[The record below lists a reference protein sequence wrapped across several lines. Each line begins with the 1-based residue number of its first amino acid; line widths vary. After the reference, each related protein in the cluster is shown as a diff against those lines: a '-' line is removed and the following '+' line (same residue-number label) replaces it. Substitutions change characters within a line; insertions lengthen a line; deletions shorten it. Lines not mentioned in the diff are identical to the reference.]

1 MKTFEQYI
9 KEIADFRLGGSQK
22 KGFNQNKFKTFDKLE
37 EGDKFYVWGVGNDEK
52 EVLEMTFSSTYDD
65 PSDQNYITL
74 ETSEDEPFLI
84 NKNDFESS
92 FSYGKLKE
100 NKWCVATTFDE
111 LQETVKR
118 MYGVKIEKEN
128 ITNWP

>member
-9 KEIADFRLGGSQK
+9 KETADFRLGGSQK
-22 KGFNQNKFKTFDKLE
+22 KGFNKNKFKTFDKLE
-37 EGDKFYVWGVGNDEK
+37 EGDKFYVWVSNDEK
-52 EVLEMTFSSTYDD
+52 EVLEMTFSLTYDD
-65 PSDQNYITL
+65 PNVKNYITL

-84 NKNDFESS
+84 NRDDFESS
-92 FSYGKLKE
+92 FSYGELKG
-100 NKWCVATTFDE
+100 NNWCVATTFDE

>member
-9 KEIADFRLGGSQK
+9 KETADFRLGGSQRR
-22 KGFNQNKFKTFDKLE
+22 GFNQKGFKTFDKLE
-37 EGDKFYVWGVGNDEK
+37 EGDKFYVWVSNDEK

-65 PSDQNYITL
+65 SSDQNHITL

-84 NKNDFESS
+84 NRDDFESS
-92 FSYGKLKE
+92 VSYGELKG
-100 NKWCVATTFDE
+100 NNWCVATTFDE

-128 ITNWP
+128 ITKCN

>member
-9 KEIADFRLGGSQK
+9 KETADFRLGGSQK
-22 KGFNQNKFKTFDKLE
+22 RGFNQKGFKTFDKLE
-37 EGDKFYVWGVGNDEK
+37 EGDKFYVWISNDEK

-65 PSDQNYITL
+65 SGDKNYITL
-74 ETSEDEPFLI
+74 ETSEDEPFQI
-84 NKNDFESS
+84 NRNDFESS
-92 FSYGKLKE
+92 VSYGKSKE
-100 NKWCVATTFDE
+100 NNWCVATTFDE